1 VTWFKDDDRIPAR
14 FRVTL
19 AVRRSKLSAPAK
31 LVMLILADVADVG
44 TAEVPSH
51 RTPSLTV
58 LAREA
63 GLSRSTV
70 AKHLSDLERAG
81 WVVRA
86 RPSTAEALGSWE
98 RTRYQLQVPASE
110 ASAHA
115 ELVREPAEASP
126 VDGPPS
132 AAPGLPS
139 AGDGLA
145 LVREPDPP
153 SAADGHRD
161 RSLTDKNQIDPSS
174 SSQAPK
180 AELAVPER
188 LDVERICKH
197 LADRIEANGSA
208 RPTITKAWRDAGR
221 LLLDRD
227 GKTVDQVLRAI
238 DWCQNDEFWR
248 ANILSMPKLR
258 KQYHQL
264 RLHAKRGTNG
274 SRPSTTDER
283 VGQGLA
289 LAAELDANPDLLQ
302 EVR

>member
-1 VTWFKDDDRIPAR
+1 MADDDRVPAR

-19 AVRRSKLSAPAK
+19 AVRRSRLSAPAK

-70 AKHLSDLERAG
+70 AKHLSDLERDG

-110 ASAHA
+110 ASADA
-115 ELVREPAEASP
+115 ELVREPDEASATP
-126 VDGPPS
+126 
-132 AAPGLPS
+132 ALPS
-139 AGDGLA
+139 AGDGLP
-145 LVREPDPP
+145 LVRETDPP
-153 SAADGHRD
+153 SAGDGHRD
-161 RSLTDKNQIDPSS
+161 ISLTDKEQITPLPSTP
-174 SSQAPK
+174 APK
-180 AELAVPER
+180 TTIAVPER

-274 SRPSTTDER
+274 NRPSTTDER